1 MLDIKRGR
9 EEIVYK
15 KKKRKKKKQVKV
27 YILVARR
34 LAGSSLEAC
43 QAFEQSS
50 RPPNNI
56 PKKTGPVF

>member
-15 KKKRKKKKQVKV
+15 KKKKKKV

-50 RPPNNI
+50 RPPKNI

>member
-9 EEIVYK
+9 EEIGYIK
-15 KKKRKKKKQVKV
+15 TRKKKQVKV

-34 LAGSSLEAC
+34 LAGSSLETC

-50 RPPNNI
+50 RPPKNI

>member
-15 KKKRKKKKQVKV
+15 KKKEKKKQVKV

-50 RPPNNI
+50 RPPKNI

>member
-9 EEIVYK
+9 EEIGYIK
-15 KKKRKKKKQVKV
+15 TRKKKQVKV

-50 RPPNNI
+50 RPPKNI

>member
-9 EEIVYK
+9 EEIGYNK
-15 KKKRKKKKQVKV
+15 KKKKKKKQVKV

-50 RPPNNI
+50 RPPKNI